1 VVSDSEAGHGNDC
14 AFGRSSVT
22 SGRGDIGGSFAAA
35 GGRAVQGERSLGGSL
50 GSTPQPNRRCGSS
63 TEGRQEPLTVG
74 AACGLAAGL
83 DHRGTG
89 PDAGS
94 DRAAAVGRS
103 WAEDFGGRGS
113 SLLQAARD
121 HLQKK
126 TLHAA
131 EQDRPDVSL
140 ARERWKAS
148 QASLDPTKLVFVD
161 ETGANTKMVRVY
173 GRSRRGKRLVCKTP
187 WGHWKTTTFTCG
199 LRCDGLVAPWVLEGP
214 MTGDAFRVYVEKVLV
229 PTLSR
234 GDTVIIDNLAS
245 HKVAGVRE
253 AIEAV
258 GAKLLY
264 LPPYSPDLNPIELA
278 FAKFKTGL
286 RKAAERTVDDLWR
299 RIGVLIHDF
308 PPQECQN
315 YFCHDGYASS

>member
-1 VVSDSEAGHGNDC
+1 M
-14 AFGRSSVT
+14 
-22 SGRGDIGGSFAAA
+22 
-35 GGRAVQGERSLGGSL
+35 
-50 GSTPQPNRRCGSS
+50 
-63 TEGRQEPLTVG
+63 
-74 AACGLAAGL
+74 
-83 DHRGTG
+83 
-89 PDAGS
+89 
-94 DRAAAVGRS
+94 
-103 WAEDFGGRGS
+103 
-113 SLLQAARD
+113 
-121 HLQKK
+121 
-126 TLHAA
+126 
-131 EQDRPDVSL
+131 SL

-173 GRSRRGKRLVCKTP
+173 GRCRRGKRLVCKTP

-214 MTGDAFRVYVEKVLV
+214 MTGDAFLIYVEKVLV
-229 PTLSR
+229 PTLAR
-234 GDTVIIDNLAS
+234 GDTVIIDNLSS

-258 GAKLLY
+258 GARLIY

-308 PPQECQN
+308 SPQECQN
-315 YFCHDGYASS
+315 YFCHDGYASIVAGLIFLAGCGFIGMLIVLLLGYNPAISRSLAARTPANGLHNIYASVASV

>member
-1 VVSDSEAGHGNDC
+1 M
-14 AFGRSSVT
+14 
-22 SGRGDIGGSFAAA
+22 
-35 GGRAVQGERSLGGSL
+35 
-50 GSTPQPNRRCGSS
+50 
-63 TEGRQEPLTVG
+63 
-74 AACGLAAGL
+74 
-83 DHRGTG
+83 
-89 PDAGS
+89 
-94 DRAAAVGRS
+94 
-103 WAEDFGGRGS
+103 
-113 SLLQAARD
+113 
-121 HLQKK
+121 
-126 TLHAA
+126 
-131 EQDRPDVSL
+131 

-148 QASLDPTKLVFVD
+148 QVSLDPTKLVFVD

-173 GRSRRGKRLVCKTP
+173 GRCRRGKRLVCKTP

-214 MTGDAFRVYVEKVLV
+214 MTGDAFRVYVEKVLA
-229 PTLSR
+229 PTLSP

-299 RIGVLIHDF
+299 RIGILIDDF
-308 PPQECQN
+308 SQQECQN
-315 YFCHDGYASS
+315 YFRHDGYASA